1 MSRLDQ
7 TRHAP
12 TRPDAA
18 RSPLFSA
25 LVGLAGVGVLLQG
38 VWAGLFIREGR
49 DVDEMWVEV
58 HARGA
63 EIIILVALVAAVV
76 ALVRLR
82 SRPALVVGSLA
93 LLVLLVV
100 ESYVGGLVG
109 DHQLLEVVHFPLAMA
124 LLGLA
129 VYLPVASARPRRA
142 SPDARG

>member
-1 MSRLDQ
+1 MSRVETPRTARTDEAG
-7 TRHAP
+7 AP
-12 TRPDAA
+12 AA

-38 VWAGLFIREGR
+38 VWAGLFIREGQ
-49 DVDEMWVEV
+49 DNSDAWVEV

-63 EIIILVALVAAVV
+63 EITIVLALLAAVV
-76 ALVRLR
+76 ALLRLR

-93 LLVLLVV
+93 FLVLLVA

-109 DHQLLEVVHFPLAMA
+109 DQQVLEVVHFPLAMA

-129 VYLPVASARPRRA
+129 VYLPVAAARPRPPR
-142 SPDARG
+142 R

>member
-1 MSRLDQ
+1 M
-7 TRHAP
+7 
-12 TRPDAA
+12 
-18 RSPLFSA
+18 
-25 LVGLAGVGVLLQG
+25 LLQG

-63 EIIILVALVAAVV
+63 EITILVALVAAVV